1 VHHSALKEIVLEQEK
16 DRQNIDAGIPRT
28 ELSTVSRYVSLPH
41 AVVISGLR
49 RSGKSTLLNQI
60 ISGFYKKGVYYLNF
74 EDERLVDFNVED
86 FNHLYEVFLELYGD
100 KKVFFFDEVQNV
112 PQWEVFVRRMQG
124 KGHKFFITGSN
135 ASLLSKE
142 LGTKLTG
149 RNVSVELFPFSFME
163 FLSFQGFQLSKHSL
177 SLTSERAALKKHF
190 AKYLKQGGMPEYLK
204 YQDTTLLKRVY
215 EDILYRDI
223 VARYGIKQVKPLR
236 ELGLYLLSNIGGTFS
251 YNNLKKIL
259 GLGSTN
265 TIKSYADFLENSYLI
280 FLVSKFSYSLKQQF
294 VALKKIYCIDNG
306 LAEGVAFQFSKNK
319 GKFLENLVFLDL
331 RRKFQEIYYYKTTN
345 NLEVDFLI
353 KSGRNNLK
361 LVQVTDNLDNEKT
374 RQRELSALI
383 KAMDELKLK
392 TALILT
398 EDTEEKIRLKGKVI
412 MVQPIYKWL
421 TQEALLVLRSGSAFS
436 FPPKRSGSLRRFSA
450 TFPRF

>member
-1 VHHSALKEIVLEQEK
+1 MQKSLLKEIVLEQEK
-16 DRQNIDAGIPRT
+16 DRQGIDIGIQRAA
-28 ELSTVSRYVSLPH
+28 LSVALRQATLPH
-41 AVVISGLR
+41 AVVVSGVR

-60 ISGFYKKGVYYLNF
+60 ISDLYKKGVYYFNF

-86 FNHLYEVFLELYGD
+86 FNNLYEVFLELYGE

-124 KGHKFFITGSN
+124 KGCKFFITGSN
-135 ASLLSKE
+135 ALLLSKE

-149 RNVSVELFPFSFME
+149 RNVNVELFPFSFME
-163 FLSFQGFQLSKHSL
+163 FLSFKGFKCSRNCL
-177 SLTSERAALKKHF
+177 SLTSERAAIKKHF
-190 AKYLKQGGMPEYLK
+190 AEYLKHGGMPEYLK

-215 EDILYRDI
+215 DDILYRDI

-251 YNNLKKIL
+251 YNNLKKVL
-259 GLGSTN
+259 GVGSMN
-265 TIKSYADFLENSYLI
+265 TIKSYADFMENSYLI

-294 VALKKIYCIDNG
+294 VSLKKVYCIDNG
-306 LAEGVAFQFSKNK
+306 LADAVAFQFSKNK
-319 GKFLENLVFLDL
+319 GKFLENLVFLEL
-331 RRKFQEIYYYKTTN
+331 RRNFQEIYYYKTTN

-353 KSGRNNLK
+353 KTGKNGLK
-361 LVQVTDNLDNEKT
+361 LIQVAENLDNEKT
-374 RQRELSALI
+374 RHRELNALK

-398 EDTEEKIRLKGKVI
+398 EDTEEEITLEGKVI
-412 MVQPIYKWL
+412 TVKPIYKWL
-421 TQEALLVLRSGSAFS
+421 LGDR
-436 FPPKRSGSLRRFSA
+436 
-450 TFPRF
+450 

>member
-1 VHHSALKEIVLEQEK
+1 VHKSLLKEIVLEQEK
-16 DRQNIDAGIPRT
+16 DRQDIDAGIPRAA
-28 ELSTVSRYVSLPH
+28 LSIASRHATLPH
-41 AVVISGLR
+41 AVVVSGVR

-60 ISGFYKKGVYYLNF
+60 ISDLYKKGVYYFNF
-74 EDERLVDFNVED
+74 EDERLVDFDVDD

-100 KKVFFFDEVQNV
+100 KKIFFFDEVQNV

-124 KGHKFFITGSN
+124 KGCKFFITGSN

-149 RNVSVELFPFSFME
+149 RNVNVELFPFSFME
-163 FLSFQGFQLSKHSL
+163 FLSFKGFQLSKNGL
-177 SLTSERAALKKHF
+177 SLTSERAAIKKYF
-190 AKYLKQGGMPEYLK
+190 AEYLKYGGMPEYLK
-204 YQDTTLLKRVY
+204 YQDTTLLKRLY

-251 YNNLKKIL
+251 YNNLKNVL
-259 GLGSTN
+259 GLGSMN
-265 TIKSYADFLENSYLI
+265 TIKRYADFMENSYLI

-294 VALKKIYCIDNG
+294 VSLKKIYCIDNG
-306 LAEGVAFQFSKNK
+306 LSEAVAFQFSKNK
-319 GKFLENLVFLDL
+319 GKFLENLVFLEL

-345 NLEVDFLI
+345 NLEVDFLF
-353 KSGRNNLK
+353 KSGKNDLK
-361 LVQVTDNLDNEKT
+361 LIQVADNLDNEKT
-374 RQRELSALI
+374 RQRELNALE

-398 EDTEEKIRLKGKVI
+398 EDTEEEIVLKGKVL
-412 MVQPIYKWL
+412 MVKPIYKWL
-421 TQEALLVLRSGSAFS
+421 LGDGV
-436 FPPKRSGSLRRFSA
+436 
-450 TFPRF
+450 

>member
-1 VHHSALKEIVLEQEK
+1 VHKSLLKEIVLEQEK
-16 DRQNIDAGIPRT
+16 DRQDIDAGIPRAA
-28 ELSTVSRYVSLPH
+28 LSIASRHATLPH
-41 AVVISGLR
+41 AVVVSGVR

-60 ISGFYKKGVYYLNF
+60 ISDLYKKGVYYFNF
-74 EDERLVDFNVED
+74 EDERLVDFDVDD

-100 KKVFFFDEVQNV
+100 KKIFFFDEVQNV

-124 KGHKFFITGSN
+124 KGCKFFITGSN

-149 RNVSVELFPFSFME
+149 RNVNVELFPFSFME
-163 FLSFQGFQLSKHSL
+163 FLSFKGFQLSKNGL
-177 SLTSERAALKKHF
+177 SLTSERAAIKKYF
-190 AKYLKQGGMPEYLK
+190 AEYLKYGGMPEYLK
-204 YQDTTLLKRVY
+204 YQDTTLLKRLY

-251 YNNLKKIL
+251 YNNLKNVL
-259 GLGSTN
+259 GLGSMN
-265 TIKSYADFLENSYLI
+265 TIKRYADFMENSYLI

-294 VALKKIYCIDNG
+294 VSLKKIYCIDNG
-306 LAEGVAFQFSKNK
+306 LSEAVAFQFSKNK
-319 GKFLENLVFLDL
+319 GKFLENLVFLEL

-345 NLEVDFLI
+345 NLEVDFLF
-353 KSGRNNLK
+353 KSGKNDLK
-361 LVQVTDNLDNEKT
+361 LIQVVDNLDNEKT
-374 RQRELSALI
+374 RQRELNALE

-398 EDTEEKIRLKGKVI
+398 EDTEEEIVLKGKVL
-412 MVQPIYKWL
+412 MVKPIYKWL
-421 TQEALLVLRSGSAFS
+421 LGGGV
-436 FPPKRSGSLRRFSA
+436 
-450 TFPRF
+450 